1 MLSSR
6 GERKPACWLMD
17 DDGEVIAAVTVG
29 KGITRSKAAL
39 KHAAHATQVLPELLA
54 ALRLIQNM
62 SIDKEDDAKWT
73 WRDICLECE
82 RVARAAIAKATAQP
96 QPLRDDERAEV
107 LKSASSA

>member
-1 MLSSR
+1 
-6 GERKPACWLMD
+6 MD

-62 SIDKEDDAKWT
+62 SIDKEDDAKV
-73 WRDICLECE
+73 D
-82 RVARAAIAKATAQP
+82 VARHLPRMRTGRARRHRQGHRTASATP
-96 QPLRDDERAEV
+96 RVPRTRDDV
-107 LKSASSA
+107 TQPHKSASSA